1 MKDYIIGFS
10 GLALSVYVYVVSDAF
25 KRVGEG
31 LSENPAYYPRILA
44 LLLALFSCGIL
55 IGAIRRRQAIVV
67 KVNRELFGNIGK
79 FLGILI
85 FYILILKSVG
95 FILSTVLFSFA
106 MIWLLGSTRKQA
118 AIYALPISLVVYF
131 VFSYLLK
138 VPLPKG
144 ILSFL

>member
-1 MKDYIIGFS
+1 MKDYVIGIS
-10 GLALSVYVYVVSDAF
+10 GLALSIYVYVVSDAF
-25 KRVGEG
+25 KRVGQG

-44 LLLALFSCGIL
+44 LLLALMSCGIL
-55 IGAIRRRQAIVV
+55 IGAIRKRQVVTV
-67 KVNRELFGNIGK
+67 KVNRELLINIGK

-85 FYILILKSVG
+85 LYIVILKSVG
-95 FILSTVLFSFA
+95 FILSTTLFSFS
-106 MIWLLGSTRKQA
+106 MIWFLGSTRKQA

-144 ILSFL
+144 FLSFL

>member
-1 MKDYIIGFS
+1 MKDYVIGIS
-10 GLALSVYVYVVSDAF
+10 GLVLSIYAYVVSDAF
-25 KRVGEG
+25 KRVGQG

-44 LLLALFSCGIL
+44 LLLALMSCGIL
-55 IGAIRRRQAIVV
+55 IGAIRKRQVVTV
-67 KVNRELFGNIGK
+67 KVNRELLINIGK

-85 FYILILKSVG
+85 LYIVILKSVG
-95 FILSTVLFSFA
+95 FILSTTLFSFS
-106 MIWLLGSTRKQA
+106 MIWFLGSTRKQA

-144 ILSFL
+144 FLSFL

>member
-1 MKDYIIGFS
+1 MKDYVIGIS
-10 GLALSVYVYVVSDAF
+10 GLVLSIYAYVVSDAF
-25 KRVGEG
+25 KRVGQG

-44 LLLALFSCGIL
+44 LLLALMSCGIL
-55 IGAIRRRQAIVV
+55 IGAIRKRQVV
-67 KVNRELFGNIGK
+67 TMKVNRELLVNIGK

-85 FYILILKSVG
+85 LYIVILKSVG
-95 FILSTVLFSFA
+95 FILSTTVFSFS
-106 MIWLLGSTRKQA
+106 MIWFLGSTRKQA

-144 ILSFL
+144 FLSFL

>member
-1 MKDYIIGFS
+1 MKDYVIGIS
-10 GLALSVYVYVVSDAF
+10 GLVLSIYAYVVSDAF
-25 KRVGEG
+25 KRVGQG

-44 LLLALFSCGIL
+44 LLLALMSCGIL
-55 IGAIRRRQAIVV
+55 IGALRKRQVV
-67 KVNRELFGNIGK
+67 TMKVNRELLVNIGK

-85 FYILILKSVG
+85 LYIVILKSVG
-95 FILSTVLFSFA
+95 FILSTTVFSFS
-106 MIWLLGSTRKQA
+106 MIWFLGSTRKQA

-144 ILSFL
+144 FLSFL